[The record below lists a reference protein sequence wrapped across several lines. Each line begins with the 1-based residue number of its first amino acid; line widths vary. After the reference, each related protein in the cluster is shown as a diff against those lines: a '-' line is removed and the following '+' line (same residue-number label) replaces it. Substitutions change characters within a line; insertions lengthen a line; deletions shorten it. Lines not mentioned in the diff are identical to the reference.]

1 MLIRISL
8 FTLLIILIS
17 LSVSAQDLLQTRFS
31 LKKTSGTRGELL
43 NDIRQVTGIEF
54 SYNPNFIRA
63 KENVE
68 LKKTTGTLGEFLDI
82 ILDDLP
88 ISLKVRNKKV
98 LILKKQ
104 AEKGQAIIKG
114 VIQEASSGE
123 TLIGA
128 TIRLQSLED
137 DTQSYGVISNLY
149 GFYSLTIPSGR
160 YRFIISYIGY
170 QTESREIELD
180 GQLSFDFDL
189 VPSSTQ
195 LEEVV
200 VESSSYL
207 LEPDHNYRSSD
218 LGKNTIDI
226 AAVRKMPALFGE
238 VDPIK
243 SIQLLPGVNI
253 SGEGST
259 NFYVRGGNA
268 DHNLIQL
275 DEATVYNAS
284 HMMGFLSVF
293 NPDAL
298 NYMQFYRGHIPAQFG
313 GRLSS
318 LLDIRMKD
326 GDDSNYHLAGGIG
339 ITSSRLTAEGPI
351 VKEKSS
357 FILSAR
363 RTYLDQFLRF
373 SNDEFT
379 RETRIY
385 FYDLNAKLSYRLN
398 DKNRIYLSGYFGR
411 DLNKIL
417 ALQYVIDWGNA
428 TGTFRWN
435 HLFND
440 RLFSN
445 TTLLYSKYDY
455 LIDLSDENSAF
466 NWRSKVEDI
475 TFKEDLDFYVN
486 PKHLMKIGL
495 QTTLHQFVPGQSDE
509 DPSSGVPNKKSLESA
524 VYFSSDLEISDRLR
538 LNSGLRYSLYQL
550 FGSTTLYSY
559 DNDFNI
565 TDEVQT
571 SGNGVYKTYQGFEPR
586 FSVRYLLGS
595 ENSLKFSYN
604 RNRQYIQLL
613 SNLSLGLNV
622 FDIWYPSTNQI
633 KPQISDQLSVGYFKN
648 FRKNMYELSTEVYY
662 KRLQNQVDYVD
673 HSTLIM
679 NRELEASLRTGMGY
693 AYGFEMSL
701 RKNGRL
707 NGWISY
713 NYSRAK
719 RKIEGINN
727 FQEYP
732 ALFDQPHTV
741 SVVGNYS
748 LSTRW
753 EFSANWNFTSGRPVT
768 LPEETFRYDGYI
780 VPIYGT
786 KNSGR
791 LPDYHRLDVS
801 FTLYPKEK
809 PGRKNQSSWN
819 FSLYNVYSRKNAASV
834 FVTSELADID
844 LVKNKDRSAFHK
856 LSFFGIIPSVTYN
869 FKF

>member
-1 MLIRISL
+1 MSIRTTL
-8 FTLLIILIS
+8 FILLVTLGAS
-17 LSVSAQDLLQTRFS
+17 GSFAQDLLQTRFS
-31 LKKTSGTRGELL
+31 LKKISGTRVELL
-43 NDIRQVTGIEF
+43 NEISKVTGINF
-54 SYNPNFIRA
+54 SYSPKSIRA
-63 KENVE
+63 QEKVE
-68 LKKTTGTLGEFLDI
+68 LKESSGTLEEFLNAI
-82 ILDDLP
+82 FENQ
-88 ISLKVRNKKV
+88 SVSFQVRNKKV
-98 LILKKQ
+98 LILGKQ
-104 AEKGQAIIKG
+104 RENGKATVKG
-114 VIQEASSGE
+114 VIREASSGE
-123 TLIGA
+123 MLIGA
-128 TIRLQSLED
+128 TVRLQSLED
-137 DTQSYGVISNLY
+137 DTKSFGVISNLY
-149 GFYSLTIPSGR
+149 GFYSLTVPTGP
-160 YRFIISYIGY
+160 YRFIVSYIGY
-170 QTESREIELD
+170 YTESREVDLED
-180 GQLSFDFDL
+180 QGSFDFDL

-195 LEEVV
+195 LDEIV
-200 VESSSYL
+200 VEASSYHE
-207 LEPDHNYRSSD
+207 EPDHNYSSSD
-218 LGKNTIDI
+218 LGKNTIEI
-226 AAVRKMPALFGE
+226 ATIRKLPALFGE

-243 SIQLLPGVNI
+243 SIQLLPGVSV

-259 NFYVRGGNA
+259 NFYVRGGNS
-268 DHNLIQL
+268 DQNLIQL

-284 HMMGFLSVF
+284 HMLGFFSVF

-298 NYMQFYRGHIPAQFG
+298 NYMQFYRGHIPARFG

-326 GDDSNYHLAGGIG
+326 GDDSKYHLSGGIG
-339 ITSSRLTAEGPI
+339 ITSSRITTEGPI

-373 SNDEFT
+373 SKDEFT

-385 FYDLNAKLSYRLN
+385 FYDLNAKLNYRLN
-398 DKNRIYLSGYFGR
+398 AKNRIFLSGYFGR

-417 ALQYVIDWGNA
+417 VLQYVIDWGNA
-428 TGTFRWN
+428 TGTLRWN
-435 HLFND
+435 HVFND

-455 LIDLSDENSAF
+455 LIDLSDETTAF
-466 NWRSKVEDI
+466 NWRSKVEDV

-486 PKHLMKIGL
+486 PNHLIKVGL
-495 QTTLHQFVPGQSDE
+495 QTTLHQFVPGQPDE
-509 DPSSGVPNKKSLESA
+509 DPSSGVPNKKALESA
-524 VYFSSDLEISDRLR
+524 VYYSSDLEISDRLL

-550 FGSTTLYSY
+550 FGSTTLYRY
-559 DNDFNI
+559 DDSFNI
-565 TDEVQT
+565 IDEVQT
-571 SGNGVYKTYQGFEPR
+571 SGKRIYKTYHGFEPR
-586 FSVRYLLGS
+586 LSLRYLLGA

-604 RNRQYIQLL
+604 RNRQYMQLL

-633 KPQISDQLSVGYFKN
+633 KPQISDQVSVGYFKN
-648 FRKNMYELSTEVYY
+648 FKKNSYEFSVEIYY
-662 KRLQNQVDYVD
+662 KRLQNQVDYAD
-673 HSTLIM
+673 HSSLIM
-679 NRELEASLRTGMGY
+679 NRELEASLRTGKGH
-693 AYGFEMSL
+693 AYGIETTL

-719 RKIEGINN
+719 RQIEGINN
-727 FQEYP
+727 FREYP

-741 SVVGNYS
+741 SIVGNYS

-753 EFSANWNFTSGRPVT
+753 EFSANWNFASGRPVT

-801 FTLYPKEK
+801 FTLYPREK

-819 FSLYNVYSRKNAASV
+819 FSLYNLYSRKNAASV
-834 FVTSELADID
+834 FVTSELEDID
-844 LVKNKDRSAFHK
+844 LVKNRDRSAFHK
-856 LSFFGIIPSVTYN
+856 LSLFGIIPSITYN